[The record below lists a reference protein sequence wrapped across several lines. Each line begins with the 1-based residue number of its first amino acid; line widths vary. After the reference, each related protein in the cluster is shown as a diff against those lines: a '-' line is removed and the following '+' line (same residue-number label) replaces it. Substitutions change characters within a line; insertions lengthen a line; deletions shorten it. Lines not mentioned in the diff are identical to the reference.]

1 MTFIA
6 TASAFA
12 EQGDACI
19 IFRSIDCLP
28 KTSSMKQ
35 TDDLR
40 IKAIKELSTP
50 AQVHKE
56 LPITESAAQ
65 TVFETRQ
72 AIHRILHDEDDRLL
86 VIIGPCSVH
95 DPKAALDYA
104 QRLKPLREALKND
117 LEIVM
122 RVYFEKPRT
131 TVGWKG
137 LINDPTLDDTFEINS
152 GLRLARKLLLE
163 INNLGIPAGT
173 EYLDLISPQYIADL
187 ISWGAI
193 GARTTES
200 QAHRELASGLS
211 CPVGFKN
218 ATNGSMRVALD
229 ALRSSSRPHH
239 FLSVTKDGRS
249 AIFSTKGNED
259 CHVILRGGSRPNYD
273 SESINIAAEEMEA
286 TGQKPRMMVDFSHA
300 NSRKQHP
307 RQLLVGRDVANQ
319 VARGDQRII
328 GAMIESFIMAGRQD
342 REAGKALTYGQ
353 SITDACISWEDSPPL
368 LEELAAAV
376 RQRRE
381 IVKAA

>member
-1 MTFIA
+1 
-6 TASAFA
+6 
-12 EQGDACI
+12 
-19 IFRSIDCLP
+19 
-28 KTSSMKQ
+28 MKQ

-40 IKAIKELSTP
+40 IKAIKELSPP
-50 AQVHKE
+50 AQIHQE
-56 LPITESAAQ
+56 LPITEKVAD
-65 TVFETRQ
+65 TVYSTRQ
-72 AIHRILHDEDDRLL
+72 RIHHILHDEDDRLL

-95 DPKAALDYA
+95 DPEAAMEYA
-104 QRLKPLREALKND
+104 RHLQPVRERLKDD
-117 LEIVM
+117 LEVVM

-137 LINDPTLDDTFEINS
+137 LINDPTLDDKFEINS
-152 GLRLARKLLLE
+152 GLRLARKLLLD
-163 INNLGIPAGT
+163 INNLGVPAGT

-229 ALRSSSRPHH
+229 AIRSSSRPHH
-239 FLSVTKDGRS
+239 FLSVTKEGRS
-249 AIFSTKGNED
+249 AIFSTHGNQD

-273 SESINIAAEEMEA
+273 SESINIAAEEMESN
-286 TGQKPRMMVDFSHA
+286 GLKPRVMIDFSHA

-307 RQLLVGRDVANQ
+307 RQLLVGRDVASQ
-319 VARGDQRII
+319 IARGDQRIM
-328 GAMIESFIMAGRQD
+328 GAMIESFLIEGRQD
-342 REAGKALTYGQ
+342 RIEGETLAYGQ
-353 SITDACISWEDSPPL
+353 SITDACISWENSEPL
-368 LEELAAAV
+368 LETLADAV

-381 IVKAA
+381 FVAAA